1 MWNQKSPASH
11 HQGGGHYRPR
21 RPRQP
26 CLRHH
31 CLLHFG
37 CRCHWPLFLLL
48 SGKILTW
55 LLSSL
60 KRDAAS
66 VLQLKAEKKIA
77 PMDTDALVT
86 RDGEKDGQVG
96 NFNLLAFQA
105 IKCQFSW

>member
-1 MWNQKSPASH
+1 M
-11 HQGGGHYRPR
+11 
-21 RPRQP
+21 
-26 CLRHH
+26 
-31 CLLHFG
+31 F
-37 CRCHWPLFLLL
+37 
-48 SGKILTW
+48 
-55 LLSSL
+55 SSL

-105 IKCQFSW
+105 IKCQLVTLSLTHSLTTLGYPE